1 MTHLSDTC
9 VQSPKSPKSPESE
22 KSKRYDRQLR
32 YCFDYKMNN
41 KTIK

>member
-32 YCFDYKMNN
+32 YCFDYYLYQ
-41 KTIK
+41 